1 MPASSPD
8 SVAVLTY
15 FDGRGH
21 GERVRYALAAGGVP
35 YRESLLTKSGD
46 VDAVRARCAYG
57 QVPLLEMPCGARVV
71 QSYAIVRYLGAT
83 AGPPPPAGAEHMAD
97 AALEQVRDF
106 VTEAGFVGYGWQADE
121 ASKAAALDKVRAAA
135 ARYLPTFE
143 RALAAEGGRSVAG
156 GDQLCWADFQL
167 LYALDYSCEL
177 LGEGVLHTAPLCAAL
192 RAALRALPRM
202 AAFYASGAK
211 PLVTPQYI
219 REVRE
224 AQLPRE

>member
-1 MPASSPD
+1 MRPAETPERSERQQRTQTWLIGLRERSA
-8 SVAVLTY
+8 SAV
-15 FDGRGH
+15 
-21 GERVRYALAAGGVP
+21 
-35 YRESLLTKSGD
+35 S
-46 VDAVRARCAYG
+46 
-57 QVPLLEMPCGARVV
+57 
-71 QSYAIVRYLGAT
+71 
-83 AGPPPPAGAEHMAD
+83 
-97 AALEQVRDF
+97 
-106 VTEAGFVGYGWQADE
+106 
-121 ASKAAALDKVRAAA
+121 AS
-135 ARYLPTFE
+135 
-143 RALAAEGGRSVAG
+143 GRSVAG